1 MALFETPVAHAANY
15 HQNPYSTPEFEDE
28 WATPEANPY
37 GTPEYENEWEMQEAN
52 HYNNPYS
59 SPEMEWE
66 TPGANPYSSPEMEW
80 EMPGANPYG
89 SPEGNPEYEW
99 EMSGANHYN
108 NPYGSPEMEWEMPG
122 VNPYGSSEY
131 EYEAE
136 FWKKIGSGL
145 KKLVKAAA
153 PLAKR
158 FAPMIAGKLA
168 SMIPGVGVLAGPLAA
183 KLTSQLVSEGEM
195 EAEQMEAE
203 FFGMNE
209 AVAEV
214 ANTEMAHE
222 AALAEFLATQA
233 AEATN
238 EAEAEAAIGASLPI
252 TIKTMGGS
260 KALRSVTPI
269 LSQAN
274 AAVAGTLVKQ
284 GPVGKQLLRIMPT
297 IHRRAIGMLKASV
310 RKGQPITGAMA
321 IKAMA
326 AASHQVLGNPQKV
339 QQAMVRNVALRQRT
353 APPSPRR
360 APVGMM

>member
-15 HQNPYSTPEFEDE
+15 NQNPYSTPEFEDE
-28 WATPEANPY
+28 WTTPEANNPY
-37 GTPEYENEWEMQEAN
+37 SNPEMESEWEMQEAT
-52 HYNNPYS
+52 HYSNSYS
-59 SPEMEWE
+59 TPAME
-66 TPGANPYSSPEMEW
+66 YEW

-89 SPEGNPEYEW
+89 SPENEWEMPGANPYGNPEYEW
-99 EMSGANHYN
+99 EMSGANPYGSGSPEYEWEMAGA
-108 NPYGSPEMEWEMPG
+108 NPYGSP
-122 VNPYGSSEY
+122 EY

-136 FWKKIGSGL
+136 FWKKIGRGF
-145 KKLVKAAA
+145 KKLLKAAA
-153 PLAKR
+153 PLAKK
-158 FAPMIAGKLA
+158 FAPIIAGKLA
-168 SMIPGVGVLAGPLAA
+168 GMIPGAGLIAGPLAA

-195 EAEQMEAE
+195 EATQMEAAL
-203 FFGMNE
+203 FGMNE

-214 ANTEMAHE
+214 ANTEVAYE

-238 EAEAEAAIGASLPI
+238 EAEAQAAIGAALPI
-252 TIKTMGGS
+252 TIKAMGGS
-260 KALRSVTPI
+260 KALRSITPT

-284 GPVGKQLLRIMPT
+284 GLVGKQLLRIMPT
-297 IHRRAIGMLKASV
+297 IHRRAIATLKAAARS
-310 RKGQPITGAMA
+310 GQPITGAMA

-339 QQAMVRNVALRQRT
+339 QQAMVRNGALRQRT

-360 APVGMM
+360 APAGMM